1 MKYLSCICNRAI
13 VDLEEN
19 RKNRTSACD
28 GFYSLS
34 VSLSLTHSH
43 IFVFTLFLAWFLFY
57 NLCAQRL
64 KYGYFCCSFFF
75 VFFLKF
81 AMKNIWKLA
90 AVFKRKNWQISFR
103 AFQRNHIKF
112 IQYLPP
118 VWLWKILPA
127 VYIPLFKTQNCRSLT
142 TFHCSKHRNRRSL
155 TIFHCF

>member
-57 NLCAQRL
+57 NLCAQCL

-75 VFFLKF
+75 SSLPWKIFGK
-81 AMKNIWKLA
+81 KLA
-90 AVFKRKNWQISFR
+90 AVFKRKNLQCLFEL
-103 AFQRNHIKF
+103 FQRNHIKF

-118 VWLWKILPA
+118 VWLGKNLPA